1 MNFLEV
7 SNISKELHGAYIL
20 KNVSFTQQPFQKIVI
35 AGETGSGKSTLMKIV
50 GGMAQAD
57 AGTVMF
63 EGRRVKGALEV
74 LIPGHPGTAYL
85 SQHFELRNNY
95 RVEEILSYANKL
107 TEESAEEIYR
117 ICRISHLLKRKT
129 DQLSGGE
136 KQRIAMARLLI
147 SAPRLFLL
155 DEPFSNLDMIHKSIL
170 KNVISDIGEKLGI
183 TIMLISHDPM
193 DILPWADE
201 ILVMKDG
208 EIIQQGTPQQI
219 YNQPVNEYVA
229 GLFGKY
235 NLLDPGKAAVLEG
248 LPGITLNGKSLFI
261 RPEDFKMARTKKDA
275 IPGKILDIAYYGSF
289 FEAEVALGNEIVT
302 IKTTD
307 SRLKKG
313 AAVNVSVAPES
324 VWYF

>member
-20 KNVSFTQQPFQKIVI
+20 KNVSFTQHAFQKIVI

-63 EGRRVKGALEV
+63 EGKRVKGALEV

-107 TEESAEEIYR
+107 TDDEAAEIYD

-147 SAPRLFLL
+147 SSPRLFLL
-155 DEPFSNLDMIHKSIL
+155 DEPYSNLDMIHKSIL
-170 KNVISDIGEKLGI
+170 KKVISDMGDKLGI
-183 TIMLISHDPM
+183 TVMLISHDPM

-208 EIIQQGTPQQI
+208 EIVQQGSPQQI

-235 NLLDPGKAAVLEG
+235 NLLAPGKAAVLEG
-248 LPGITLNGKSLFI
+248 LPGITLNGKSIFI
-261 RPEDFKMARTKKDA
+261 RPEDFKIVRAKKDA
-275 IPGKILDIAYYGSF
+275 VSGKIRDIAYYGSF
-289 FEAEVALGNEIVT
+289 LEAEVALGNEVVT
-302 IKTTD
+302 IKTTNT
-307 SRLKKG
+307 RLKKG
-313 AAVNVSVAPES
+313 AAVNVSVAPET

>member
-7 SNISKELHGAYIL
+7 SHISKQQHGAYLL
-20 KNVSFTQQPFQKIVI
+20 KDISFTQQQFQKLVI
-35 AGETGSGKSTLMKIV
+35 AGETGSGKSTLMKIA
-50 GGMAQAD
+50 GGMGQAD

-63 EGRRVKGALEV
+63 EGKRVRGALEV

-107 TEESAEEIYR
+107 TDEAAGEIYEV
-117 ICRISHLLKRKT
+117 CRISHLLKRKT

-147 SAPRLFLL
+147 SSPRLFLL
-155 DEPFSNLDMIHKSIL
+155 DEPYSNLDMIHKSIL
-170 KNVISDIGEKLGI
+170 KSVISDMGERLGI
-183 TIMLISHDPM
+183 TCMLISHDPA

-208 EIIQQGTPQQI
+208 EIVQRGTPQQI

-235 NLLDPGKAAVLEG
+235 NLFPPAKANVLEG
-248 LPGITLNGKSLFI
+248 LPGIAPNGKHIFI
-261 RPEDFKMARTKKDA
+261 RPEDLKIVRNKKDA
-275 IPGKILDIAYYGSF
+275 VTGKIRELAFYGSYL
-289 FEAEVALGNEIVT
+289 EAEVALGEERLT
-302 IKTTD
+302 IKTND
-307 SRLKKG
+307 ARLKKN
-313 AAVNVSVAPES
+313 APVNITVAPEA